1 MDSKS
6 VIDKPDTNKSDKS
19 DKPEKK
25 KHVLSKMPPTFLN
38 KLENLMGGRTSSKKT
53 EEPKKS
59 KPKRKIKKF
68 KFPKP
73 CKQIPKTLSLT
84 ISEPPPIPP
93 PLPNI
98 SNQKLESLELT
109 DIPKQT
115 SLINN
120 QSDRNPVSRQSDPDF
135 YRFATE
141 LIKEQNKYNI
151 EILDRIMYITE
162 KSKVK
167 SEIKL
172 EEVYN
177 QYCNHIKKYEKRVY
191 SVLGYIGG
199 IITSFLIYKFL

>member
-38 KLENLMGGRTSSKKT
+38 KLENLMGGRTASKKT
-53 EEPKKS
+53 EEPKIS

-68 KFPKP
+68 KLPQP
-73 CKQIPKTLSLT
+73 SKQILQPVSLT

-93 PLPNI
+93 PIPNI
-98 SNQKLESLELT
+98 SNQTVEALELN
-109 DIPKQT
+109 IPK
-115 SLINN
+115 N
-120 QSDRNPVSRQSDPDF
+120 QPLQGILSRQSDPDF

-177 QYCNHIKKYEKRVY
+177 QYCNHIKKYEKRIY
-191 SVLGYIGG
+191 SILGYIFG
-199 IITSFLIYKFL
+199 ITTSFLIYKYSI